1 MCLLPNNTRQSST
14 QHRQCADISQASIFG
29 AISPFS
35 GLSRQHTPKLKAI
48 SPANKCSA
56 DVTSGRGFS
65 YPGKSSPQRFVTQCA
80 YVSHALIFARLI
92 SSFMLINRPNH
103 SQQRITIRN
112 RYTNDIPERAG
123 QAKRKTLLSFMRTMF
138 QQGKQYISDKQK
150 HTQNI
155 SLTNIMHEI
164 VILTFLRMLE

>member
-1 MCLLPNNTRQSST
+1 MHHWR
-14 QHRQCADISQASIFG
+14 DK
-29 AISPFS
+29 PFS
-35 GLSRQHTPKLKAI
+35 GLSRQHTPKLNAI
-48 SPANKCSA
+48 SLATRYSA

-65 YPGKSSPQRFVTQCA
+65 YPGKSSPQRFATQCA
-80 YVSHALIFARLI
+80 HVSQALIFGRLI
-92 SSFMLINRPNH
+92 SLFMLINRPNH

-112 RYTNDIPERAG
+112 RYTNDIPKRAG

-155 SLTNIMHEI
+155 SLTNILREI
-164 VILTFLRMLE
+164 FILIFLRMLE